1 MRAIQAITRVSESKA
16 RRLHKL
22 RASVAGVLGALTLAV
37 TIGGP
42 VQAAEFKLSDEAG
55 VTAGLG
61 LRTSFTSTEAGAGN
75 GIDRS
80 KNFAAESTRLFFSG
94 HYGKVIKGTLNFEK
108 TGAGGNTDNVLDAYV
123 GFEFSDA
130 FNIWFGHF
138 LPPQD
143 RGNGYGPYYA
153 TPWDFPL
160 LVSRYPNIQ
169 NGRDDGVA
177 FWGKLLNNKLVWAGG
192 IFEGNRGGAGTAT
205 FAKHDLA
212 FSGRLAYNIWDPEPA
227 PAYLSGGWYGG
238 SKDILTVGLGAFTQK
253 NGVGTVAT
261 PSDLDIWNLDVL
273 FEKKFSMGVP
283 TLEGA
288 YYEYKANVADAVIIP
303 GKAYLV
309 GAAFLFPAKV
319 GWGQFQ
325 PFYRY
330 QSLKPDSSVLP
341 GTPEMKKHD
350 FGVNYIIKGPNAKIS
365 LQYSKAE
372 NYNYGFAGPSA
383 PGTERDQ
390 FVIGAQLVY

>member
-1 MRAIQAITRVSESKA
+1 MRAIQSTTRNSDSKA
-16 RRLHKL
+16 HGLHKL
-22 RASVAGVLGALTLAV
+22 RASAAGVLGALTLLAA
-37 TIGGP
+37 P
-42 VQAAEFKLSDEAG
+42 VQAAEFKLGNDAG
-55 VTAGLG
+55 VTAGIG
-61 LRTSFTSTEAGAGN
+61 LRTSFTSTEQGAGN
-75 GIDRS
+75 GIDDS
-80 KNFAAESTRLFFSG
+80 KNFSAESTRLFFSG

-108 TGAGGNTDNVLDAYV
+108 TGAGGNTDNILDAYV
-123 GFEFSDA
+123 GFEFNDY

-138 LPPQD
+138 LPPND

-177 FWGKLLNNKLVWAGG
+177 AWGKLLNGKLVWAGG
-192 IFEGNRGGAGTAT
+192 IFEGNRGGVGTAT
-205 FAKHDLA
+205 NATHELA
-212 FSGRLAYNIWDPEPA
+212 FSGRLAYHIWDPEPA

-238 SKDILTVGLGAFTQK
+238 SKDILTVGLGTFTQK
-253 NGVGTVAT
+253 DGVGLVAA
-261 PSDLDIWNLDVL
+261 PSDLDIWNVDVL
-273 FEKKFSMGVP
+273 FEKKFSVGVP

-288 YYEYKANVADAVIIP
+288 YYEYKSDARDAVIIP

-309 GAAFLFPAKV
+309 GAAFLFPTKV

-330 QSLKPDSSVLP
+330 QSLKPDAILANAGVL
-341 GTPEMKKHD
+341 EMKKHD

-365 LQYSKAE
+365 FQYSKAE

-390 FVIGAQLVY
+390 FVIGAQLIY